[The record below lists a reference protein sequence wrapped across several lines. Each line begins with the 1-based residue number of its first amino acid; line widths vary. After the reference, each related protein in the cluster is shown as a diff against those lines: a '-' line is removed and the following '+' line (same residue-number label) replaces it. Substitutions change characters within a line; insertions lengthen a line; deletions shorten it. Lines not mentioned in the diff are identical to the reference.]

1 MIVTN
6 QWKSKCENKG
16 NCRKSG
22 RAVIKRKITMLLAG
36 FLCMVTLTGCGN
48 GDGKTKIIF
57 TTGFAK
63 DEVFTIED
71 ISCRKPELMVYLST
85 VQNQYEDVYGEEIW
99 NTALDGMTLEENV
112 KDTVLARIAQIKT
125 MYLLAEEK
133 EVTLE
138 EAEEKKVLEAAE
150 EYYTSLSEKEIELLD
165 ISKETVEEMYREY
178 ALADKVYHQIIQD
191 VNPEISDDEARTIKV
206 QYIFFGTTHRDGAGN
221 HVAYSEAEKSLVYQ
235 EAEEVR
241 ALALSEG
248 ADFAELATR
257 YSDDTNI
264 TIAFGKGDM
273 DADFESTAFNLETDE
288 ISEIV
293 ETQAGYYIIK
303 CLSTFDREETDANKL
318 KIVEQRKQEVFG
330 EEYDAFVKTLVRNI
344 NEDLWAEISLIHD
357 EELKTSNFFLLY
369 DKYFPR

>member
-1 MIVTN
+1 MQKRNNKRTRKQNIGVVLLVGLLCVT
-6 QWKSKCENKG
+6 
-16 NCRKSG
+16 
-22 RAVIKRKITMLLAG
+22 V
-36 FLCMVTLTGCGN
+36 FTGCGN
-48 GDGKTKIIF
+48 GDGKTKIVF

-63 DEVFTIED
+63 DEVFTIEKV
-71 ISCRKPELMVYLST
+71 SCRKPELMVYLST
-85 VQNQYEDVYGEEIW
+85 VQNQYEEVYGKEIW
-99 NTALDGMTLEENV
+99 NTALDGVTLEENV

-133 EVTLE
+133 NVSLE
-138 EAEEKKVLEAAE
+138 EAEEEKVQAAAE
-150 EYYTSLSEKEIELLD
+150 EYYSSLSKKEIELLD

-206 QYIFFGTTHRDGAGN
+206 QYIFFGTTHKNNIGN
-221 HVAYSEAEKSLVYQ
+221 HVPYSEAEKALVYK

-241 ALALSEG
+241 TLALEEG
-248 ADFAELATR
+248 MDFAGLATK

-273 DADFESTAFNLETDE
+273 DSTFEETAFNLETGE
-288 ISEIV
+288 ISEIT
-293 ETQAGYYIIK
+293 ETQAGYYVIK

-357 EELKTSNFFLLY
+357 EELTTSNFFEVY
-369 DKYFPR
+369 DKNFPR